1 MRLGD
6 DETAAG
12 PTRRARWGADDTT
25 LATRLRAVE
34 AYQRALQLLAEAEA
48 LVREQQELESYLVAL
63 GAVEGED
70 AWQYMREYIGLAA
83 LDSVLGNAAADISGP
98 GGGLWC
104 GGAPRPWPVTGW
116 RLDDEPAGPRPA

>member
-1 MRLGD
+1 MGTVRREQTND
-6 DETAAG
+6 HAAHA
-12 PTRRARWGADDTT
+12 PVDRVPADVRRRVAVAHRRA
-25 LATRLRAVE
+25 
-34 AYQRALQLLAEAEA
+34 QRLLAEAEA
-48 LVREQQELESYLVAL
+48 LVREQQELEGHLVAL

-104 GGAPRPWPVTGW
+104 GGAPRPWPATGW
-116 RLDDEPAGPRPA
+116 RLDDEPAGPRAA

>member
-1 MRLGD
+1 MGTVRREQTNDHAVHALPVD
-6 DETAAG
+6 RVPADVRRRVAVAH
-12 PTRRARWGADDTT
+12 RRAHR
-25 LATRLRAVE
+25 
-34 AYQRALQLLAEAEA
+34 LLAEAEA

-70 AWQYMREYIGLAA
+70 AWQYLREHIGLAA

-116 RLDDEPAGPRPA
+116 RLDEEPAGPRPA

>member
-1 MRLGD
+1 MGTVRREQVNGHAVHALPVDGVPA
-6 DETAAG
+6 EVRRRVAVAH
-12 PTRRARWGADDTT
+12 RRA
-25 LATRLRAVE
+25 
-34 AYQRALQLLAEAEA
+34 QRLLAEAEA

-70 AWQYMREYIGLAA
+70 AWQYMRGYIGLAA